1 MNVVILG
8 SGKGTNA
15 LAVIKASQQNQLA
28 NANIV
33 GIFTD
38 NPGSEIL
45 KIASENDIVNDFIS
59 PGFKKSI
66 IEKNE
71 ENNWIQKISDLNP
84 DEQIQSASVFAKFA
98 AFDQAAPYLARLRVH
113 CLGLHDFP

>member
-15 LAVIKASQQNQLA
+15 LAVIKASQQDQLA

-38 NPGSEIL
+38 NPDAEIL
-45 KIASENDIVNDFIS
+45 KIASENDIVNDFYLQDSKNQSLKKMKKIT
-59 PGFKKSI
+59 GFKKSVI
-66 IEKNE
+66 
-71 ENNWIQKISDLNP
+71 
-84 DEQIQSASVFAKFA
+84 
-98 AFDQAAPYLARLRVH
+98 
-113 CLGLHDFP
+113 

>member
-28 NANIV
+28 DANIV

-45 KIASENDIVNDFIS
+45 KIASENDIVNDFLSLIQ
-59 PGFKKSI
+59 KSI

-84 DEQIQSASVFAKFA
+84 DLISACWIYENFIV
-98 AFDQAAPYLARLRVH
+98 QLY
-113 CLGLHDFP
+113 